1 MEFIAEDLKSKK
13 IKKLAF
19 ILRDLKENVYIYG
32 QKGVGKSFLAKFI
45 ANRDDLIIED
55 IEKIKDFSKIDLNK
69 RLIFTG
75 SKKLNDSLK
84 DKFNLLVEIELEP
97 LSKRKKDLDAFVEL
111 FIKEVKNNLKI
122 DNDFEIINLDISEN
136 LNSLKRSIYKSALL
150 YNMYK
155 DEIIECI
162 ERYFLSNSN
171 ITYNDALKIFEKGLF
186 EAYYQKYASKL
197 QMSKVLK
204 LNRGTL
210 AKKMKGLK

>member
-32 QKGVGKSFLAKFI
+32 QKGVGKTFLANFI
-45 ANRDDLIIED
+45 ATQNDLIIEN
-55 IEKIKDFSKIDLNK
+55 IEEIKDFSKIDLNK

-75 SKKLNDSLK
+75 SKKLDTSLK
-84 DKFNLLVEIELEP
+84 EKFNLLVEIELEP
-97 LSKRKKDLDAFVEL
+97 LSKREKDLKAFIEL

-122 DNDFEIINLDISEN
+122 DKDFEITNLDISEN

-150 YNMYK
+150 YEMHKNEM
-155 DEIIECI
+155 IECM
-162 ERYFLSNSN
+162 ERYFLNN
-171 ITYNDALKIFEKGLF
+171 NDLTYDEALKIFEKGLF
-186 EAYYQKYASKL
+186 EAYYKKYSSKL

>member
-32 QKGVGKSFLAKFI
+32 QKGVGKTFLANFI
-45 ANRDDLIIED
+45 ATQNDLIIEN
-55 IEKIKDFSKIDLNK
+55 IEIKDFSKIDLNK

-75 SKKLNDSLK
+75 SKKLDTSLK
-84 DKFNLLVEIELEP
+84 EKFNLLVEIELEP
-97 LSKRKKDLDAFVEL
+97 LSKREKDLKAFIEL

-122 DNDFEIINLDISEN
+122 DKDFEITNLDISEN

-150 YNMYK
+150 YEMHKNEM
-155 DEIIECI
+155 IECI
-162 ERYFLSNSN
+162 EKYFLNN
-171 ITYNDALKIFEKGLF
+171 NDLTYDEALKIFEKGLF
-186 EAYYQKYASKL
+186 EAYYKKYSSKL